1 MANEVPDSIKNFPKC
16 LEEALE
22 FAVEDTSPP
31 FENIIS
37 GLGSFDLS
45 HSPPPSTTVE
55 EDSVNSAG
63 NTSDKVSISAP
74 PSTFLCYDSEIKSDS
89 TNSMPSLISNFDAFG
104 SSENLASGLS
114 TSSISELF
122 KQNLTTSSSQTSEF
136 PYFQSFQWFKEK
148 YPELLSPTSFSPPIQ
163 SGRAF
168 SLSQLD
174 QIDDLILENYR
185 SINPCCTPIPA
196 GFWEEMGRMDS
207 VLSQHV
213 KQLEDLLPN
222 EDWVYRRICEGPSIK
237 SIILRY
243 FFYFFC
249 FDASR
254 FPHLYKFLVQFC
266 FLIFLDSMMSMP
278 LKRKEPVPSPPAREN
293 LLTIFYM
300 FFDVIEESIEYIL

>member
-22 FAVEDTSPP
+22 FAVQDTSPP

-37 GLGSFDLS
+37 RLGSFDLS
-45 HSPPPSTTVE
+45 HSPPPSTTVG

-63 NTSDKVSISAP
+63 NISDKVSILAP
-74 PSTFLCYDSEIKSDS
+74 PSTFLCYDPEIKSNS
-89 TNSMPSLISNFDAFG
+89 TDSMPSLISNFDAFG

-114 TSSISELF
+114 TSPISELF

-136 PYFQSFQWFKEK
+136 PYFQSFQWLKEK

-185 SINPCCTPIPA
+185 SIDPCCTPIPA

-207 VLSQHV
+207 VLSQHIR
-213 KQLEDLLPN
+213 QLEDLLPN
-222 EDWVYRRICEGPSIK
+222 EDWVYRRICEGPPIK
-237 SIILRY
+237 CIILRY
-243 FFYFFC
+243 YYYFF
-249 FDASR
+249 
-254 FPHLYKFLVQFC
+254 
-266 FLIFLDSMMSMP
+266 
-278 LKRKEPVPSPPAREN
+278 
-293 LLTIFYM
+293 
-300 FFDVIEESIEYIL
+300 FFDTF

>member
-1 MANEVPDSIKNFPKC
+1 
-16 LEEALE
+16 
-22 FAVEDTSPP
+22 
-31 FENIIS
+31 
-37 GLGSFDLS
+37 
-45 HSPPPSTTVE
+45 
-55 EDSVNSAG
+55 
-63 NTSDKVSISAP
+63 
-74 PSTFLCYDSEIKSDS
+74 
-89 TNSMPSLISNFDAFG
+89 MPSLISNFDAFG

-114 TSSISELF
+114 TSPISELF

-148 YPELLSPTSFSPPIQ
+148 YPKLLSPTSFSPPIQ

-196 GFWEEMGRMDS
+196 GFWEGMGRMDS

-213 KQLEDLLPN
+213 RQLEDLLPN
-222 EDWVYRRICEGPSIK
+222 EDWVYSRICEGPPIK

-249 FDASR
+249 FDTS
-254 FPHLYKFLVQFC
+254 
-266 FLIFLDSMMSMP
+266 
-278 LKRKEPVPSPPAREN
+278 
-293 LLTIFYM
+293 
-300 FFDVIEESIEYIL
+300 

>member
-22 FAVEDTSPP
+22 FPVEDTSPP

-37 GLGSFDLS
+37 GLGSFDLF

-55 EDSVNSAG
+55 EESVGSVG
-63 NTSDKVSISAP
+63 DVTDKVSISAP
-74 PSTFLCYDSEIKSDS
+74 PSTFLCYDTEIKSDS
-89 TNSMPSLISNFDAFG
+89 TDSMPSLISNFDTFG

-114 TSSISELF
+114 TSPISELF

-148 YPELLSPTSFSPPIQ
+148 YPKLLSPTSFSPPIQ
-163 SGRAF
+163 SGRVF

-213 KQLEDLLPN
+213 RQLEDLLPN
-222 EDWVYRRICEGPSIK
+222 EDWVYRRICEGPPIK
-237 SIILRY
+237 SIIMRY
-243 FFYFFC
+243 FFLYF
-249 FDASR
+249 DIS
-254 FPHLYKFLVQFC
+254 
-266 FLIFLDSMMSMP
+266 
-278 LKRKEPVPSPPAREN
+278 
-293 LLTIFYM
+293 
-300 FFDVIEESIEYIL
+300 

>member
-1 MANEVPDSIKNFPKC
+1 MANKVPDSIKNFPKC

-22 FAVEDTSPP
+22 CAVEDTSPP

-55 EDSVNSAG
+55 EESVGSAG
-63 NTSDKVSISAP
+63 DVTDKVSVSAP
-74 PSTFLCYDSEIKSDS
+74 PSTFLCYDTEIKSDS
-89 TNSMPSLISNFDAFG
+89 TDSMPSLISNFDALG
-104 SSENLASGLS
+104 SSENLASGFS
-114 TSSISELF
+114 TSPISELF

-148 YPELLSPTSFSPPIQ
+148 YPEHLSPTSFSSPIQ

-222 EDWVYRRICEGPSIK
+222 EDWVYRRICEGPPIK

-243 FFYFFC
+243 LFYSF
-249 FDASR
+249 
-254 FPHLYKFLVQFC
+254 
-266 FLIFLDSMMSMP
+266 
-278 LKRKEPVPSPPAREN
+278 
-293 LLTIFYM
+293 
-300 FFDVIEESIEYIL
+300 

>member
-1 MANEVPDSIKNFPKC
+1 MANKVRDSIKNFPKC

-45 HSPPPSTTVE
+45 LSLPPSTTVKE
-55 EDSVNSAG
+55 ESVDSSG
-63 NTSDKVSISAP
+63 NISDKVSISAP
-74 PSTFLCYDSEIKSDS
+74 PSTFLCYDTEIKSDS

-104 SSENLASGLS
+104 SSKNLASGLS
-114 TSSISELF
+114 MSPISELF

-136 PYFQSFQWFKEK
+136 PYFRSFEWFKEK
-148 YPELLSPTSFSPPIQ
+148 YPKLLSPTSFRPPFQ

-168 SLSQLD
+168 SLSHLD

-185 SINPCCTPIPA
+185 SIDPCCTPIPV
-196 GFWEEMGRMDS
+196 GFWEEMGRIDP

-213 KQLEDLLPN
+213 RQLEDLLSN
-222 EDWVYRRICEGPSIK
+222 EDWVYRRICEGPPIK

-243 FFYFFC
+243 FPYFFC
-249 FDASR
+249 F
-254 FPHLYKFLVQFC
+254 
-266 FLIFLDSMMSMP
+266 
-278 LKRKEPVPSPPAREN
+278 
-293 LLTIFYM
+293 
-300 FFDVIEESIEYIL
+300 VIS

>member
-1 MANEVPDSIKNFPKC
+1 MS
-16 LEEALE
+16 
-22 FAVEDTSPP
+22 
-31 FENIIS
+31 
-37 GLGSFDLS
+37 
-45 HSPPPSTTVE
+45 
-55 EDSVNSAG
+55 
-63 NTSDKVSISAP
+63 
-74 PSTFLCYDSEIKSDS
+74 
-89 TNSMPSLISNFDAFG
+89 SLISNFDAFG

-148 YPELLSPTSFSPPIQ
+148 YPKLLSPTSFSPPIQ

-185 SINPCCTPIPA
+185 SIDPCCTPIPA

-222 EDWVYRRICEGPSIK
+222 EDWVYRRICEGPPIK

-249 FDASR
+249 FDTS
-254 FPHLYKFLVQFC
+254 
-266 FLIFLDSMMSMP
+266 
-278 LKRKEPVPSPPAREN
+278 
-293 LLTIFYM
+293 
-300 FFDVIEESIEYIL
+300 

>member
-1 MANEVPDSIKNFPKC
+1 MANKVPDSIKNFPKS

-45 HSPPPSTTVE
+45 HSPPFSVTVKE
-55 EDSVNSAG
+55 ESIGSSGDTIDKISV
-63 NTSDKVSISAP
+63 SAP
-74 PSTFLCYDSEIKSDS
+74 PSTFLCYDTEIKSDS
-89 TNSMPSLISNFDAFG
+89 TDSMPSLISNFDALG
-104 SSENLASGLS
+104 SNENLVSGLS
-114 TSSISELF
+114 TSPISEMF
-122 KQNLTTSSSQTSEF
+122 KQNLTTSSSQTSDF

-148 YPELLSPTSFSPPIQ
+148 YPKLLCPTAFSPLIQ

-185 SINPCCTPIPA
+185 SIDPCCTPIPA

-207 VLSQHV
+207 VLSHHV

-222 EDWVYRRICEGPSIK
+222 EEWAYRRICEGPPIK

-243 FFYFFC
+243 ISF
-249 FDASR
+249 
-254 FPHLYKFLVQFC
+254 
-266 FLIFLDSMMSMP
+266 
-278 LKRKEPVPSPPAREN
+278 
-293 LLTIFYM
+293 
-300 FFDVIEESIEYIL
+300 

>member
-63 NTSDKVSISAP
+63 NTSGKVSISAP

-89 TNSMPSLISNFDAFG
+89 TDSMPSLISNFYAFG

-114 TSSISELF
+114 TSPISELF

-185 SINPCCTPIPA
+185 SIDPCCTPIPA
-196 GFWEEMGRMDS
+196 GFWEEMARMDS
-207 VLSQHV
+207 VLRQHV
-213 KQLEDLLPN
+213 RQLEDLLPN
-222 EDWVYRRICEGPSIK
+222 KDWVYRRICEGPPIK

-243 FFYFFC
+243 FFFC
-249 FDASR
+249 FDIS
-254 FPHLYKFLVQFC
+254 YFLTSINFWFNFC
-266 FLIFLDSMMSMP
+266 FLIYFFFRLYDVYAFEKERASPFTS
-278 LKRKEPVPSPPAREN
+278 RKGKLIDY
-293 LLTIFYM
+293 LLRVT
-300 FFDVIEESIEYIL
+300 